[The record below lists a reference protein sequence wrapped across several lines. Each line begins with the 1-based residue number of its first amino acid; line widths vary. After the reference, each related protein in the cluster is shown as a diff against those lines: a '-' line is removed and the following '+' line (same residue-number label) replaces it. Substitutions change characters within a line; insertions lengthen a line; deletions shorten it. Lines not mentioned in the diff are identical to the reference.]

1 MKAVLYEGPR
11 AVKVVD
17 IPKPT
22 AGPGEVVVKVS
33 MCGICGTDV
42 HSYMQEG
49 ILFPGTIF
57 GHETIG
63 TVAEIGEGVE
73 GFTVGD
79 RVAVGAPGSCP
90 EGCYFCRIGRPTL
103 CLNGFGRTLGI
114 GPGTQGAYAEYI
126 LARYPK
132 RMLVKVPDTVK
143 DEEAVLFDIFS
154 TAFHGFRR
162 SSFQAGMNVVVV
174 GAGAIGLSMVQILK
188 LAGAGHITAV
198 NRSLKKREMALGFGA
213 DVALSPTEEDD
224 LPAKVKSLYNGL
236 GADIVYECAG
246 NPTAVGLSVAVARP
260 GGEVILV
267 GTNPE
272 PLATINEIQI
282 GLFELDLKGTFAYDE
297 DEIRTVL
304 RFMEKGLVS
313 TKGMLT
319 KTFPLVEAATAL
331 EELSKTTE
339 PVRYALVP

>member
-1 MKAVLYEGPR
+1 M
-11 AVKVVD
+11 KVVD
-17 IPKPT
+17 IPKPV
-22 AGPGEVVVKVS
+22 AGPGEVVVKVT
-33 MCGICGTDV
+33 MCGICGTDT
-42 HSYMQEG
+42 HSYMHEG
-49 ILFPGTIF
+49 ILFPGTVF

-63 TVAEIGEGVE
+63 TVAEIGTGVE
-73 GFTVGD
+73 GFKLGD

-90 EGCYFCRIGRPTL
+90 EGCYYCRIGRPTL
-103 CLNGFGRTLGI
+103 CVNGFGRTLGI

-126 LARYPK
+126 LAKYPH
-132 RMLVKVPDTVK
+132 RMLIKIPDAVPD
-143 DEEAVLFDIFS
+143 ESAVLFDIFS

-174 GAGAIGLSMVQILK
+174 GAGAIGLSMVQLLK
-188 LAGAGHITAV
+188 LAGAGHITV
-198 NRSLKKREMALGFGA
+198 LNRALRKRQLALQMGA
-213 DVALSPTEEDD
+213 DAAYSPAEEDD
-224 LPAKVKSLYNGL
+224 LPAKIKALYNGL

-246 NPTAVGLSVAVARP
+246 NPAAVGLSVAVARA

-297 DEIRTVL
+297 DEIRTVF
-304 RFMEKGLVS
+304 RFMEKGLIS
-313 TKGMLT
+313 TTGMLN
-319 KTFPLVEAATAL
+319 KTFKLEDAAAAL
-331 EELSKTTE
+331 EELSQTTE